1 MQTARNCRLYGVNK
15 WHQGAWSTGGA
26 TAAIGVAS
34 TAGTNC
40 AGNQHC
46 DECVTCTGGAT
57 AAIGV
62 ASTAEKKLYGLK
74 TLTLRVTAA
83 DGLNSFLSLRAQ
95 IADSVC
101 NVVY

>member
-1 MQTARNCRLYGVNK
+1 MQTARNCILSGVNK

-40 AGNQHC
+40 AGNKHC
-46 DECVTCTGGAT
+46 DECVTCTGGGT

-62 ASTAEKKLYGLK
+62 ASTAGTNCAGNKH
-74 TLTLRVTAA
+74 
-83 DGLNSFLSLRAQ
+83 
-95 IADSVC
+95 
-101 NVVY
+101 